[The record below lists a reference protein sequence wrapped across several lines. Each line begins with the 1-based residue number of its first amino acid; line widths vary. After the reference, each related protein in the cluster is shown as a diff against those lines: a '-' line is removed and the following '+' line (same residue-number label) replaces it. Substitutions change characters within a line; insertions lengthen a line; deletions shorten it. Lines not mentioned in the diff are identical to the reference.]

1 MVAIKNKYNIQ
12 SSLAQYTHIV
22 GLSYH
27 YSLLWPGERGGTR
40 KPTRPTLTTNVTQS
54 LLSSIPVPR
63 ARGHMAIAVITD

>member
-27 YSLLWPGERGGTR
+27 YSLLWPGEGGGTR
-40 KPTRPTLTTNVTQS
+40 KPTTLTTNVTQS